1 MRIIVAGIG
10 EVGTHLATMLSDAK
24 HDVVAIDPE
33 ESNLQQLHEVADVVT
48 LQGSVTSP
56 TTLKSAHVE
65 KTDLLWRW
73 RTRRR
78 PILSARCWR
87 NVWGLNRLWRALTT
101 MSICH

>member
-65 KTDLLWRW
+65 KTDLFVAVAHAEETNIIGAMVAKRMVTKQVVSRIVNNEYL
-73 RTRRR
+73 
-78 PILSARCWR
+78 
-87 NVWGLNRLWRALTT
+87 
-101 MSICH
+101 